1 MEKSVTQKLQK
12 IIQSKG
18 LSWEAAALQSGLE
31 RSYFRKLFERGGA
44 SPRGKTLEKIAKGL
58 DISISELFE
67 DSAANSNEDT
77 SASVKNDVRSAS
89 ATLPLPMDM
98 AKDVPVMGTAAGSH
112 LRGAFQLSAD
122 PVDYVRRPQTLMN
135 ARYVYS
141 RYVEGT
147 SMEPQYAPGDLV
159 YIHPDKPARFGDAV
173 VVQCQLSAEGQF
185 EATIGIL
192 SKRSGDSITI
202 RKHNPPAEIE
212 ISKDTIV
219 AVHKVLS
226 MNEIYGV

>member
-1 MEKSVTQKLQK
+1 MEKSVTEKLKK
-12 IIQSKG
+12 IIESKG
-18 LSWEAAALQSGLE
+18 LSWEAASLQSGLE

-44 SPRGKTLEKIAKGL
+44 SPRGKTLEKISNGL
-58 DISISELFE
+58 GIPIGAMFE
-67 DSAANSNEDT
+67 EAAANNNDQ
-77 SASVKNDVRSAS
+77 APIAPKNDVRSAS
-89 ATLPLPMDM
+89 AALPLPMEM

-122 PVDYVRRPQTLMN
+122 PVDYVRRPPTLMN
-135 ARYVYS
+135 ARNVYS
-141 RYVEGT
+141 LYVEGT

-173 VVQCQLSAEGQF
+173 VVQCQLSAEGHM
-185 EATIGIL
+185 EATLGIL
-192 SKRSGDSITI
+192 SRRSGEAVII

-212 ISKDTIV
+212 IPKDTIV

>member
-1 MEKSVTQKLQK
+1 MTEKLQK
-12 IIQSKG
+12 IILSKG
-18 LSWEAAALQSGLE
+18 LSWEAASLQSGLE

-58 DISISELFE
+58 EISISELFE
-67 DSAANSNEDT
+67 DTAANSNLGT
-77 SASVKNDVRSAS
+77 PPAAKSDVRSAS
-89 ATLPLPMDM
+89 ARLPPLMEM

-122 PVDYVRRPQTLMN
+122 PVDYVRRPPTLMN
-135 ARYVYS
+135 ARNIYS
-141 RYVEGT
+141 LYIEGT

-173 VVQCQLSAEGQF
+173 VVQCQLSAEGQL

-219 AVHKVLS
+219 ALHKVLS